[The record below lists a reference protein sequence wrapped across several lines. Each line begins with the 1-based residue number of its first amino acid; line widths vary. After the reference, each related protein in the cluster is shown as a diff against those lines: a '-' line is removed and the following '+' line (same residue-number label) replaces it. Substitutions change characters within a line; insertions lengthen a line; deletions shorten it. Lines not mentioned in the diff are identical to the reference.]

1 MIPTFHTTNSCMPV
15 GSSKKKMLV
24 IKQLIPFLSFSGGN
38 TGMQKANVF
47 MVQYNVIIPSTTSKH
62 ASLEVKTDLSQANI
76 YIHCET
82 LTKQTFTQN
91 YNCNH
96 LRNDVKII
104 PLPKLWAE
112 TYSCTWCVHLE
123 KRLEP
128 SNVVSEN
135 VLIVWAFLVLYALI
149 PSPITMNSKTKVRP
163 NNKNYM
169 YVICQCV
176 VSRNILWL
184 IIYPS
189 PSKTC
194 TIQQ

>member
-1 MIPTFHTTNSCMPV
+1 MCLFLWYSTMWYSHQPGANMHHLR
-15 GSSKKKMLV
+15 SKR
-24 IKQLIPFLSFSGGN
+24 I
-38 TGMQKANVF
+38 
-47 MVQYNVIIPSTTSKH
+47 
-62 ASLEVKTDLSQANI
+62 QANI
-76 YIHCET
+76 CIHRET

-96 LRNDVKII
+96 LRIDVKII

-112 TYSCTWCVHLE
+112 IYSCTWCVHLE

-128 SNVVSEN
+128 PRVVSEN
-135 VLIVWAFLVLYALI
+135 VLIVWAFLVLWALI
-149 PSPITMNSKTKVRP
+149 PSPITMSSKTKVRP
-163 NNKNYM
+163 NNNNYM

-176 VSRNILWL
+176 FSRNILGL